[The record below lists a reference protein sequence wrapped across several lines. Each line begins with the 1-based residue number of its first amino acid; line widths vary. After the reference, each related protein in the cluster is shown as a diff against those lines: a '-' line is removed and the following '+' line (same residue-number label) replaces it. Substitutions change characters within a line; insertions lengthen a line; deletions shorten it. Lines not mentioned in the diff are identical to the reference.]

1 MKQIIR
7 ATLFFTWV
15 AAMSLFL
22 LWFGLKLDKMQ
33 RARAESINKLV
44 QKLDETAKRAQEVCE
59 QAIALC
65 HQVGAQG
72 CGECPK

>member
-1 MKQIIR
+1 
-7 ATLFFTWV
+7 
-15 AAMSLFL
+15 MSLFL